1 MVQITVTYL
10 STALS
15 RNPSDYSLCLVGS
28 GCDFQNAI
36 FIIVF
41 LIGNFRF
48 SPGSAFTW
56 ISQDL
61 THDKTTL
68 LQLMGWCHQ
77 WQQAITP
84 DITWTNVEPNL
95 CHYMALLVSKNL
107 ITWGRLHSKG
117 NHCPHG
123 IYTQLSE
130 IHSFGVKLI
139 AGLCQ
144 LIWRVTPGDYTN
156 IQNLSIGK
164 MTSLYWTVSQ

>member
-1 MVQITVTYL
+1 MKHHIPGTTICQGVLGQVAHVYKISRPVVQITVTYL

-41 LIGNFRF
+41 LIGNFRS

-84 DITWTNVEPNL
+84 EPEPMLNQ
-95 CHYMALLVSKNL
+95 
-107 ITWGRLHSKG
+107 
-117 NHCPHG
+117 
-123 IYTQLSE
+123 IYVT
-130 IHSFGVKLI
+130 
-139 AGLCQ
+139 
-144 LIWRVTPGDYTN
+144 IWRYWYQKFDHLGSPS
-156 IQNLSIGK
+156 QQRQ
-164 MTSLYWTVSQ
+164 SLPTWYLYSVIWNPQFRS